1 MVNACQLPPAGVAFG
16 KTKNEPLK
24 TGPAAAETNQDN
36 AREPEEVTGVVVG
49 PQPQESTAA
58 RGNGAASHEF

>member
-1 MVNACQLPPAGVAFG
+1 MTACQSPPAGVAFG

-24 TGPAAAETNQDN
+24 TGPAAAETVQDS

-49 PQPQESTAA
+49 PQPKESAA
-58 RGNGAASHEF
+58 AGGNGAASHEY